1 MTKRLALAGFA
12 RTEPPNLQPIIDD
25 RIGAGIL

>member
-1 MTKRLALAGFA
+1 MTKRLALEGFA
-12 RTEPPNLQPIIDD
+12 WTEPLNLQPIIDD